1 MWKEFLPLTLIS
13 PLLLCGPTWF
23 LAYIPPKTTWV
34 QMEAPLKISFFY
46 SLNFLN
52 SSSPGRRKTFLST
65 WTLDKPLP
73 FLPPTCEQT
82 FFSWNPS
89 PSLFYM
95 VYGCRHTEQTYNF
108 PMFCFLFLDIFMDF
122 AHDPLAC
129 QHSLWMPLIKNAR
142 YFKNLDKILDDFE
155 QNKIFGQKVS
165 WNNFE

>member
-1 MWKEFLPLTLIS
+1 MRKDFLLLTLIY

-34 QMEAPLKISFFY
+34 QMEAPLKISFF
-46 SLNFLN
+46 LFFEFFEFKFAG
-52 SSSPGRRKTFLST
+52 SPQNVFVHV
-65 WTLDKPLP
+65 DKPLP
-73 FLPPTCEQT
+73 SLPPSCEQT
-82 FFSWNPS
+82 FFSGNPF
-89 PSLFYM
+89 PSLFHM

-108 PMFCFLFLDIFMDF
+108 PMKDF
-122 AHDPLAC
+122 GQC
-129 QHSLWMPLIKNAR
+129 NTNAR